1 MMILWENTVIEMFLI
16 ENLEKLESAEFF
28 SRPYLNLGGCQT
40 RDFDAQIADTTL
52 AFITYYCKFW
62 GTPKGV

>member
-28 SRPYLNLGGCQT
+28 SRPYNNGKRKIKT
-40 RDFDAQIADTTL
+40 
-52 AFITYYCKFW
+52 
-62 GTPKGV
+62 

>member
-28 SRPYLNLGGCQT
+28 SRP
-40 RDFDAQIADTTL
+40 
-52 AFITYYCKFW
+52 
-62 GTPKGV
+62 